1 MKRITLIVI
10 SLLIFAGCD
19 SSPTG
24 PEDATLTL
32 TLELGD
38 HDYNDALVESRM
50 KGFMKVAHAEPSRDG
65 SESIR
70 RVLTDYEIM
79 RGEAGVNNI
88 TFRTSVKPTEGRI
101 QIMLYDGETGEVFQY
116 AETERVISVREDVS
130 IEYDEVFTFEP
141 SVITA
146 SLSRE
151 GVFTTLTY
159 KTQEYDSSSP
169 YLYKTLRSSKDINE
183 LANGTNDI
191 NGGDEDDIIFGD
203 YLVYSYNGFGSEDN
217 EMTSIPEEGNRLADS
232 GINEYGQLGV
242 AEFPIDPPP
251 SEQYRPYIFPDSL
264 SGRFRFDIKDS
275 WRTEEGEGPRYV
287 YYPNL
292 GADPVIRTAHD
303 TPDEISR

>member
-38 HDYNDALVESRM
+38 HDYNDVLVESRM
-50 KGFMKVAHAEPSRDG
+50 KGFMKITNAEPSRDG
-65 SESIR
+65 NESIR
-70 RVLTDYEIM
+70 RVLDDYEIASD
-79 RGEAGVNNI
+79 GDSLNNI

-101 QIMLYDGETGEVFQY
+101 QILLYDGETGEVFQY

-146 SLSRE
+146 SLSPE
-151 GVFTTLTY
+151 GVVTALTY
-159 KTQEYDSSSP
+159 KAQVNDKSSP
-169 YLYKTLRSSKDINE
+169 YLAKTLRSSKDINE
-183 LANGTNDI
+183 LAGGAVGI
-191 NGGDEDDIIFGD
+191 NGGDENDILVGD
-203 YLVYSYNGFGSEDN
+203 YITYSYNGFGSEDN
-217 EMTSIPEEGNRLADS
+217 KMTSIPEEGNRLADP
-232 GINEYGQLGV
+232 GNNEYGQLGV

-251 SEQYRPYIFPDSL
+251 AEMYRPDVFPDSL
-264 SGRFRFDIKDS
+264 HGRFRFDIKDS
-275 WRTEEGEGPRYV
+275 WRTEEGEGPRHI

-292 GADPVIRTAHD
+292 GADPVIRVVNSPPT
-303 TPDEISR
+303 TGGR

>member
-1 MKRITLIVI
+1 MKTFMKRITLIVI
-10 SLLIFAGCD
+10 PLLIFAGCD

-38 HDYNDALVESRM
+38 RDYNDALVESRM
-50 KGFMKVAHAEPSRDG
+50 KGFMKITNADPSRDG

-79 RGEAGVNNI
+79 RGEAGVNI
-88 TFRTSVKPTEGRI
+88 IDVILRASVKPTEGRI
-101 QIMLYDGETGEVFQY
+101 QIVLYDGKTGEVFQY

-130 IEYDEVFTFEP
+130 IEYDEVFTLEP

-146 SLSRE
+146 NRSPE
-151 GVFTTLTY
+151 GVVTELTY
-159 KTQEYDSSSP
+159 KSQISDKSSP
-169 YLYKTLRSSKDINE
+169 YIAKLIKSSRDID
-183 LANGTNDI
+183 GGGGNDI
-191 NGGDEDDIIFGD
+191 IVGD
-203 YLVYSYNGFGSEDN
+203 YLVYSYNGLGSEN
-217 EMTSIPEEGNRLADS
+217 NRITSIPEEGNLLADL
-232 GINEYGQLGV
+232 GNEYGQLGV

-251 SEQYRPYIFPDSL
+251 AEQYRPDVFPDSL
-264 SGRFRFDIKDS
+264 HGRFRFDIKDS

-292 GADPVIRTAHD
+292 GADPVFTVEKPGRV
-303 TPDEISR
+303 EGR